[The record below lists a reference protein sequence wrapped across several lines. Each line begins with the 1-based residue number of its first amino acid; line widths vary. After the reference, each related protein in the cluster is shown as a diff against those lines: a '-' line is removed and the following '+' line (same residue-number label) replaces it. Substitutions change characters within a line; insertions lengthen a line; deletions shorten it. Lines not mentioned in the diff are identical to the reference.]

1 MKMKMKLRI
10 TQAYKIP
17 LSKQLEESFHLPI
30 QVGT

>member
-1 MKMKMKLRI
+1 MKKIRI
-10 TQAYKIP
+10 TQAYTIP